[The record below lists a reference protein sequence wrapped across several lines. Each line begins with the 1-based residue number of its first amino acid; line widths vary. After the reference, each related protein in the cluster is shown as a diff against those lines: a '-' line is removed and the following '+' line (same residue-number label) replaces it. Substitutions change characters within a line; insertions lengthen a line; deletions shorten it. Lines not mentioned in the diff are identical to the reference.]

1 MFVKFLVIHLLLR
14 ILPILIPFVVGL
26 IQLGIEIVLSY
37 VLKEIKVS
45 WLNANRRNIGVLITV
60 GLITV
65 VVSQAVQFYLL
76 NGGFFWL
83 ALLSFGL
90 YLLYFLCP
98 YLSLLIF
105 WKPTTF
111 ISKIGVGFL
120 GIWTILI
127 LKAEPIIYLDE
138 GGVSYREANIYL
150 KILSVILGIGLYLCL
165 TVLQTLLI
173 RHEVTKK
180 STPII
185 PEVTVL
191 NKMKKYILSLFKII
205 YSVFK
210 KSWFS
215 SLIVIVTALSPML
228 LVFIGWKLEVIL
240 TDSLPFFLG
249 IIFIVLLMSIS
260 NLLSI
265 RNRWVNM
272 IRYFLYFSMYLL
284 LIKILS
290 PIEISEMNRFSVLL
304 FWFPLSVHLAFI
316 VPLIINSLKKY
327 LK

>member
-37 VLKEIKVS
+37 VLKKIKVS
-45 WLNANRRNIGVLITV
+45 WLNVKRLYIGVLIIL

-76 NGGFFWL
+76 NGSFFWL
-83 ALLSFGL
+83 ALLSFGI
-90 YLLYFLCP
+90 YLLYFLFS

-111 ISKIGVGFL
+111 VSKIGVGFL
-120 GIWTILI
+120 GVWTILI
-127 LKAEPIIYLDE
+127 FKTEPIIYLDE
-138 GGVSYREANIYL
+138 GGVSYREANVQL

-165 TVLQTLLI
+165 TILQTLLI

-180 STPII
+180 STPIN
-185 PEVTVL
+185 PEVIVL
-191 NKMKKYILSLFKII
+191 NKMKKYILSLFRSI

-228 LVFIGWKLEVIL
+228 LVFIGWKLKVVL
-240 TDSLPFFLG
+240 TDSLPFLFG
-249 IIFIVLLMSIS
+249 ITFIVLLLSVS

-272 IRYFLYFSMYLL
+272 IRYSLYFSIY
-284 LIKILS
+284 
-290 PIEISEMNRFSVLL
+290 
-304 FWFPLSVHLAFI
+304 
-316 VPLIINSLKKY
+316 Y
-327 LK
+327 